1 MKDQIMLMEQVGFR
15 DIEFVGMTGMA
26 TSKFTEGAL
35 FKARK
40 YVSGIAI
47 HNASGKVSR

>member
-1 MKDQIMLMEQVGFR
+1 VKDQIRLMEQAGFR
-15 DIEFVGMTGMA
+15 DIEFAGMTGMA

-40 YVSGIAI
+40 
-47 HNASGKVSR
+47 